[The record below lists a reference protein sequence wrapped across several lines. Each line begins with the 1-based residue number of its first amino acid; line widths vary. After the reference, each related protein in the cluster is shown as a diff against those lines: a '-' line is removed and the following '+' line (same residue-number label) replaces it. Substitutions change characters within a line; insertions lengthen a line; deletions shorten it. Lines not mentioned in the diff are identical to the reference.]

1 MTLAR
6 RVEPE
11 WLDRLPAHDPRALRS
26 RRDILRL
33 NGLMGHAAIM
43 ALLLAR
49 HGPAGGTRT
58 ILDLGGSDGIFMLR
72 VARRLAPRWPAVRL
86 VLVDRHDVVTE
97 ETRAA
102 FAALGWTLETVIAD
116 VFAFLAQG
124 MGERVDVVTSNLFL
138 HQFEDEQIV
147 ALTAGSA
154 RHAPLFVACE
164 PRRGRTAS
172 AASRLVWAVGCA
184 EVTRYDAVVSVRGG
198 FRGKELSAL
207 WPTRNQ
213 ETTRRWDLSERAAWP
228 FTHCFVAAE
237 RRASAAHGR
246 R

>member
-1 MTLAR
+1 MTPAR

-11 WLDRLPAHDPRALRS
+11 WLDQLPAHDPRALRS

-43 ALLLAR
+43 ARLLAKY
-49 HGPAGGTRT
+49 GPTDGLRT

-72 VARRLAPRWPAVRL
+72 VARRLASHWPTVRL
-86 VLVDRHDVVTE
+86 VLIDRHDVVTG
-97 ETRAA
+97 ETRAD
-102 FAALGWTLETVIAD
+102 FTALGWTLETVIAD
-116 VFAFLAQG
+116 VFAVLAQG
-124 MGERVDVVTSNLFL
+124 VGERVDVVTSNLFL
-138 HQFEDEQIV
+138 HQFEDEEIT
-147 ALTAGSA
+147 ALAAGSA

-172 AASRLVWAVGCA
+172 AASRLVWAVGCD

-207 WPTRNQ
+207 WPAHNQ
-213 ETTRRWDLSERAAWP
+213 ETARRWHLCERAAWP